1 MIVSKSRITKIELT
15 SFEIELTDIEE
26 NKSGIGIF
34 YSPNTKTKH
43 IRFGIRIFD
52 TDGQVGEYIPPRS
65 RAKVI
70 MAAAEALS
78 YHVIGK
84 NPLHRESIY
93 RQLRGLCKHIGEVG
107 IGVIDIALWDLAGK
121 KHGCSISDLLGG
133 YRELLPSYA
142 STMHGDREKNGL
154 SSPEAYAD
162 FAEECLELGYKGY
175 KMHGW
180 NKGNVTEEINMLKAV
195 GERVGDKMKIMYDA
209 GCHLNTLA
217 DALEVGKVCDEYN
230 FYWYEDP
237 YKDGGV
243 SINGNQ
249 ILSQNLDTP
258 LLVGEHVRN
267 LETSVD
273 MLIGGASFFSR
284 ADPDYDGGIT
294 GCHKLIAS
302 SEGLGVD
309 CEVHAC
315 GPAMRQLM
323 AASRNS
329 NFYEVNLVHPKCK
342 NPWSLPIYNEQYSDQ
357 LDCIDINGN
366 VKVSNQ
372 PGLGVKYDWEY
383 IEKNKLHTL
392 ILN

>member
-1 MIVSKSRITKIELT
+1 MSKSKINKIELT
-15 SFEIELTDIEE
+15 SFEIELNDIEE

-34 YSPNTKTKH
+34 YSPNSKKNH

-52 TDGQVGEYIPPRS
+52 TDGHIGEYIPPRS

-70 MAAAEALS
+70 MAASEALS
-78 YHVIGK
+78 YHIIGK
-84 NPLHRESIY
+84 NPLHREAIY

-107 IGVIDIALWDLAGK
+107 IGAIDIALWDLAGK

-162 FAEECLELGYKGY
+162 FAEECLELGYKGF

-180 NKGNVTEEINMLKAV
+180 NKGNVKEEIEMLKAV

-243 SINGNQ
+243 SINGNKV
-249 ILSQNLDTP
+249 LSQNLKTP

-273 MLIGGASFFSR
+273 MLISGASFFSR

-294 GCHKLIAS
+294 GCHKLVSS
-302 SEGLGVD
+302 SEGLGID

-342 NPWSLPIYNEQYSDQ
+342 NPWSLPVYSDQYSDQ
-357 LDCIDINGN
+357 LDCIDENGN
-366 VKVSNQ
+366 VRVSDQ
-372 PGLGVKYDWEY
+372 PGLGVKYDWKY
-383 IEKNKLHTL
+383 IEKNKLQTL
-392 ILN
+392 ILD